1 LVTAVG
7 DTGRETQMGARSQ
20 RKKRTLLGCTSHGSV
35 LALKL
40 AMPQSLGLSFGLL
53 IILHQAVELARR
65 DLDGA

>member
-1 LVTAVG
+1 
-7 DTGRETQMGARSQ
+7 MGAHSQ
-20 RKKRTLLGCTSHGSV
+20 RKKRMLLGCTSHGSV

-65 DLDGA
+65 DLDAV